1 MHKMDFEH
9 HSTELLLSVIRTK
22 GILKARNLK
31 CFKNCIS
38 MVTRKHICVD
48 FYIQAVRLFEY
59 RTAFLKSENVS
70 KPEVHD
76 LNFLFKIKANLRN
89 V

>member
-38 MVTRKHICVD
+38 MVIRKHICVD
-48 FYIQAVRLFEY
+48 FYIEAVRLLKCC
-59 RTAFLKSENVS
+59 TAFLMSENVS
-70 KPEVHD
+70 
-76 LNFLFKIKANLRN
+76 
-89 V
+89 